1 MTKQPTTPPLAPTRT
16 LAAPTCVDRCDLIL
30 AEGGFQLP
38 LQPFHSMVHC
48 LQAFVTPAGGVLHT
62 SRGRRMLPR
71 TCLPSGPASRLRGRP
86 GGYGPRIP
94 LTRRAYVAGLD
105 AGLFS
110 GLFVAEAGISV
121 IATMAHQLQS
131 VSTEA
136 AEMEKELEELQMDM
150 KALLVELQ
158 GAAVQQADS
167 GRGPKPLN
175 RTGSDQAAVER
186 AWKRTLARVAR
197 LQKVKS
203 FVIGRLRELYKE
215 LDKTLHAMSTSEMMA
230 CDMRSVS
237 TQIMEKESQRKAV
250 REQLNAAASERDDE
264 DPALVPLYQSE
275 WDKARVLRQDEVF
288 YVVDECLGEDQE
300 YIMDVLE
307 ILYRMQNTLETHER
321 TQLLFT
327 GPSPLHAEPVTEVA
341 RRLPHFIAPNP
352 LFGTGLFQ
360 RRFGVNP
367 VPAAVRELHAFR
379 TDARGTGYV
388 MGSPGR
394 GKTLFL
400 LLLLLSIVGEPDL
413 VMSLTRAMRDWWR
426 SLPVYV
432 LSFNGITKA
441 TADDH
446 VLAWIDNRLPHLVR
460 IIFAESWDPT
470 ATRNT
475 FDMYRDH
482 VLKLLTEGR
491 VSVAQVAAVATDLV
505 QARLLPSS
513 PDGMRG
519 LLLVDELPRLSVA
532 ALSND
537 ECEQLL
543 ARLQNLS
550 SDKDVLQRLSVGGER
565 AAGLVSSATGTA
577 MTRPSAALEQL
588 PPASQAAATTTTAEA
603 EATTAAAAI
612 SAAKT
617 ATTSDAESTSLTGEK
632 KAAGLAA
639 ATIADAVRRDLE
651 KRITSAEEDK
661 TSLPEDAV
669 MVTAEAVRKAICDWC
684 EALRIRPVMTA
695 FNERFVERQAGA
707 RTGSLSTVKEVARIP
722 LLPVEEVQDQQR
734 RRLLD
739 LRVALRSSTAAGQ
752 RRLLP
757 VGTVARHLA
766 LLTLG
771 HPRASI
777 VLNGAVEASSD
788 GDHFFSILTDA
799 LAPSRLSVAQQ
810 SVYILAQHPLV
821 MAVGLLNY
829 DAPSSGVFT
838 KELSWNTVFGEGAL
852 MQRPSRRSK
861 TRNPTIIVT
870 FFLAALEARV
880 QMGLASAVVGSGAAA
895 HDVLPASDK
904 YGGWSEPERLVVAD
918 PDVEGEEDFHED
930 SVVATVFDISG
941 DDGGVYAACNEVR
954 RALLVGDVPVA
965 WENLFLWTEV
975 LLSCCRALLCRNQA
989 ALLAPG
995 PLPYRKYSLRKLYP
1009 APDRLTGQARWLSQA
1024 TMDASIACRGVVY
1037 FSSIPQ
1043 LLQDYSHEDL
1053 LGHVW
1058 RPWSS
1063 TFPGID
1069 GITFLRCVR
1078 GSKGGPR
1085 SGELVARAEQYKS
1098 GERLVP
1104 NEDISQSCSSLRGLF
1119 GPELWKQ
1126 WERRTALIITTR
1138 SRAPAKLDLRSHKPA
1153 FAIESVIVVD
1163 VDSID
1168 QAYGNTIATFA
1179 VCADS
1184 LFGTH
1189 VVSRPSLGQP
1199 PKKRRRRAST

>member
-1 MTKQPTTPPLAPTRT
+1 M
-16 LAAPTCVDRCDLIL
+16 C
-30 AEGGFQLP
+30 
-38 LQPFHSMVHC
+38 SMMHC
-48 LQAFVTPAGGVLHT
+48 PQAFVAPAGGVFYPW
-62 SRGRRMLPR
+62 RGCRMVLA
-71 TCLPSGPASRLRGRP
+71 TCPPSGPASRLRGLP
-86 GGYGPRIP
+86 GRHGLRIP
-94 LTRRAYVAGLD
+94 FTRRAHVAGLD
-105 AGLFS
+105 AGLS
-110 GLFVAEAGISV
+110 SSLSVPEAGIYV
-121 IATMAHQLQS
+121 AMAHTLQS
-131 VSTEA
+131 VTRA
-136 AEMEKELEELQMDM
+136 ASEKEKELEELQMDI
-150 KALLVELQ
+150 KDLLVKLE
-158 GAAVQQADS
+158 GAAVQDVDEE
-167 GRGPKPLN
+167 RRPKQLD
-175 RTGSDQAAVER
+175 RTDSDQAMVDR
-186 AWKRTLARVAR
+186 ASKDTVARVTD
-197 LQKVKS
+197 LQKHKS
-203 FVIGRLRELYKE
+203 YVIGRLRKLYKDLE
-215 LDKTLHAMSTSEMMA
+215 ETFQAMSTSEMIA
-230 CDMRSVS
+230 CDVLSVS
-237 TQIMEKESQRKAV
+237 TLIMEKESQLKAV
-250 REQLNAAASERDDE
+250 RGQFKAATSKRDDQ
-264 DPALVPLYQSE
+264 DAALVPPDKSG
-275 WDKARVLRQDEVF
+275 WDKARACRESEA
-288 YVVDECLGEDQE
+288 YSVVQECLREDQA
-300 YIMDVLE
+300 YILGVLE
-307 ILYRMQNTLETHER
+307 ILCRVENMLQTQQR
-321 TQLLFT
+321 AQLLIT
-327 GPSPLHAEPVTEVA
+327 GPLPLHAEPVTEVA

-352 LFGTGLFQ
+352 LFGTGLFE

-367 VPAAVRELHAFR
+367 VPAAVRELHSFR

-446 VLAWIDNRLPHLVR
+446 VLAWIDKRLPHLVR

-491 VSVAQVAAVATDLV
+491 VSVAQVVAVATNLV

-519 LLLVDELPRLSVA
+519 LLLVDELPRLSIA
-532 ALSND
+532 ALSSD

-565 AAGLVSSATGTA
+565 AAGLASSATGTA
-577 MTRPSAALEQL
+577 MTRPSAALEQF

-632 KAAGLAA
+632 KAAGLAS

-707 RTGSLSTVKEVARIP
+707 RTGSLSTVKEVSRIP
-722 LLPVEEVQDQQR
+722 LLPLDEVQDQQR

-771 HPRASI
+771 HPRAAI

-788 GDHFFSILTDA
+788 GDHFFSILVDA
-799 LAPSRLSVAQQ
+799 LAPSCLSVAQK
-810 SVYILAQHPLV
+810 SVYILAQNPLV

-829 DAPSSGVFT
+829 DAPSSGMLT
-838 KELSWNTVFGEGAL
+838 EELSWNTVFGEGAL

-870 FFLAALEARV
+870 FFLAALEARL
-880 QMGLASAVVGSGAAA
+880 QMGLASAIVGSGAAT

-904 YGGWSEPERLVVAD
+904 YGGWSEPEHLVVAD
-918 PDVEGEEDFHED
+918 LDGEAEEDFHED

-1009 APDRLTGQARWLSQA
+1009 TPDRLTGQARWLSQA

-1043 LLQDYSHEDL
+1043 LLQDYSEEDL
-1053 LGHVW
+1053 LRHVW

-1063 TFPGID
+1063 TCPGID

-1078 GSKGGPR
+1078 GAKGGPR
-1085 SGELVARAEQYKS
+1085 AGELVARAEQYKS
-1098 GERLVP
+1098 GERLLP
-1104 NEDISQSCSSLRGLF
+1104 NTDISKSCSSLRGLF
-1119 GPELWKQ
+1119 GDELWKQ
-1126 WERRTALIITTR
+1126 WERRTALVITTR
-1138 SRAPAKLDLRSHKPA
+1138 SQAPSKLDLRTHEPA

-1163 VDSID
+1163 VDSMD
-1168 QAYGNTIATFA
+1168 KAYGNTIAAFA

-1189 VVSRPSLGQP
+1189 VVSRRSLAQP
-1199 PKKRRRRAST
+1199 PKTRRRRAST

>member
-1 MTKQPTTPPLAPTRT
+1 
-16 LAAPTCVDRCDLIL
+16 
-30 AEGGFQLP
+30 
-38 LQPFHSMVHC
+38 
-48 LQAFVTPAGGVLHT
+48 
-62 SRGRRMLPR
+62 
-71 TCLPSGPASRLRGRP
+71 
-86 GGYGPRIP
+86 
-94 LTRRAYVAGLD
+94 
-105 AGLFS
+105 
-110 GLFVAEAGISV
+110 
-121 IATMAHQLQS
+121 
-131 VSTEA
+131 
-136 AEMEKELEELQMDM
+136 
-150 KALLVELQ
+150 
-158 GAAVQQADS
+158 
-167 GRGPKPLN
+167 
-175 RTGSDQAAVER
+175 
-186 AWKRTLARVAR
+186 
-197 LQKVKS
+197 
-203 FVIGRLRELYKE
+203 
-215 LDKTLHAMSTSEMMA
+215 
-230 CDMRSVS
+230 
-237 TQIMEKESQRKAV
+237 
-250 REQLNAAASERDDE
+250 
-264 DPALVPLYQSE
+264 
-275 WDKARVLRQDEVF
+275 
-288 YVVDECLGEDQE
+288 
-300 YIMDVLE
+300 
-307 ILYRMQNTLETHER
+307 
-321 TQLLFT
+321 
-327 GPSPLHAEPVTEVA
+327 
-341 RRLPHFIAPNP
+341 
-352 LFGTGLFQ
+352 
-360 RRFGVNP
+360 
-367 VPAAVRELHAFR
+367 
-379 TDARGTGYV
+379 

-491 VSVAQVAAVATDLV
+491 VSVAQVAAVATNLV

-519 LLLVDELPRLSVA
+519 LLLVDELPRLSFA
-532 ALSND
+532 ALSKG
-537 ECEQLL
+537 EREKVL
-543 ARLQNLS
+543 ARLQNIN
-550 SDKDVLQRLSVGGER
+550 SDEDVLQRLFAGGKW
-565 AAGLVSSATGTA
+565 AAGLASMATGTV
-577 MTRPSAALEQL
+577 SAASDQL
-588 PPASQAAATTTTAEA
+588 SSTSQATATTTTAEA
-603 EATTAAAAI
+603 EATTAAASI
-612 SAAKT
+612 AAANT
-617 ATTSDAESTSLTGEK
+617 ATSANAESTSLTGEK
-632 KAAGLAA
+632 KTAGQIAAGLA
-639 ATIADAVRRDLE
+639 DLVRRDRARL
-651 KRITSAEEDK
+651 TTTVEEDN

-684 EALRIRPVMTA
+684 EALHIRPVMTA
-695 FNERFVERQAGA
+695 FNERFAERQAGA
-707 RTGSLSTVKEVARIP
+707 QTGSLSTVKEVARIP

-757 VGTVARHLA
+757 VGTVAKHLA

-861 TRNPTIIVT
+861 SRNPTIIVT
-870 FFLAALEARV
+870 FFLGALEARL
-880 QMGLASAVVGSGAAA
+880 QMDLASAIAGSGTAANY
-895 HDVLPASDK
+895 VLPASDK
-904 YGGWSEPERLVVAD
+904 FGASSQPKHFVVAAD
-918 PDVEGEEDFHED
+918 LDGGEEDFHED
-930 SVVATVFDISG
+930 SVEATVYDISG
-941 DDGGVYAACNEVR
+941 DDGGLYAACNEVR

-989 ALLAPG
+989 ALHASG
-995 PLPYRKYSLRKLYP
+995 PLPYCKYSLRKLYP

-1024 TMDASIACRGVVY
+1024 AVDASIACRGVVY

-1043 LLQDYSHEDL
+1043 LLQDYSEEDL
-1053 LGHVW
+1053 LRHVW

-1078 GSKGGPR
+1078 GAKGGPR
-1085 SGELVARAEQYKS
+1085 TGELVARAEQYKS

-1104 NEDISQSCSSLRGLF
+1104 NEDISNSCSSLRGLF

-1138 SRAPAKLDLRSHKPA
+1138 SQAPTRLDLRTHKPT

-1163 VDSID
+1163 VDSMD
-1168 QAYGNTIATFA
+1168 KAYGNTIATFA

-1199 PKKRRRRAST
+1199 PNKRHRRASS

>member
-1 MTKQPTTPPLAPTRT
+1 MSSAVETSA
-16 LAAPTCVDRCDLIL
+16 
-30 AEGGFQLP
+30 AEGPFVIAAATNFFSFPSPPRPRVSGFSFPVGLP
-38 LQPFHSMVHC
+38 RSMCSMVPC
-48 LQAFVTPAGGVLHT
+48 VRAFVAPAGCVLST
-62 SRGRRMLPR
+62 SRARRVLPR
-71 TCLPSGPASRLRGRP
+71 TCLPSGPASRLRALPIRSD
-86 GGYGPRIP
+86 PRIP
-94 LTRRAYVAGLD
+94 LTRPAHAAGLG
-105 AGLFS
+105 AGFS
-110 GLFVAEAGISV
+110 ADKSVPTVGISV
-121 IATMAHQLQS
+121 NIMIAKDLQS
-131 VSTEA
+131 VYAEITE
-136 AEMEKELEELQMDM
+136 EEKNLEELQVDM
-150 KALLVELQ
+150 KKWLVKLQVGVAVEL
-158 GAAVQQADS
+158 S
-167 GRGPKPLN
+167 
-175 RTGSDQAAVER
+175 
-186 AWKRTLARVAR
+186 WKLALTRVTSLREDKSFLLDVLRTLYQNLDDTVHAVGASDTEVHQVLSVREHIVEKRSQVKALQEQLKAAALELADRGTSLAQQDPSGWDEARAR
-197 LQKVKS
+197 AHREYEAFRVLDES
-203 FVIGRLRELYKE
+203 LRE
-215 LDKTLHAMSTSEMMA
+215 DKT
-230 CDMRSVS
+230 
-237 TQIMEKESQRKAV
+237 
-250 REQLNAAASERDDE
+250 
-264 DPALVPLYQSE
+264 
-275 WDKARVLRQDEVF
+275 
-288 YVVDECLGEDQE
+288 
-300 YIMDVLE
+300 YILDVLK
-307 ILYRMQNTLETHER
+307 ILRRMDETLETQDR
-321 TQLLFT
+321 TRLLFT

-394 GKTLFL
+394 GKTLLL

-446 VLAWIDNRLPHLVR
+446 VLAWIDKRLPHLVR

-491 VSVAQVAAVATDLV
+491 VSVAQVVAVATNLV

-519 LLLVDELPRLSVA
+519 LLLVDELPRLSIA
-532 ALSND
+532 ALSSD

-543 ARLQNLS
+543 ARLQNFS

-565 AAGLVSSATGTA
+565 AAGLASSATGTA
-577 MTRPSAALEQL
+577 VTRPSAALEQF

-632 KAAGLAA
+632 KAAGLAS

-707 RTGSLSTVKEVARIP
+707 RTGSLSTVKEVSRIP
-722 LLPVEEVQDQQR
+722 LLPLDEVQDQQR

-771 HPRASI
+771 HPRAAI

-788 GDHFFSILTDA
+788 GDHFFSILVDA
-799 LAPSRLSVAQQ
+799 LAPSGLSVAQK
-810 SVYILAQHPLV
+810 SVYILAQNPLV

-829 DAPSSGVFT
+829 DAPSSGMLT
-838 KELSWNTVFGEGAL
+838 EELSWNTVFGEGAL

-870 FFLAALEARV
+870 FFLAALEARLR
-880 QMGLASAVVGSGAAA
+880 MGLASAIVGSGAAT

-904 YGGWSEPERLVVAD
+904 YGGWSEPEHLVVAD
-918 PDVEGEEDFHED
+918 LDGEAEEDFHED
-930 SVVATVFDISG
+930 SVVAAVFDISG

-1009 APDRLTGQARWLSQA
+1009 TPDRLTGQARWLSQA

-1078 GSKGGPR
+1078 GSVGGPR
-1085 SGELVARAEQYKS
+1085 AGELVARAEQYKS

-1138 SRAPAKLDLRSHKPA
+1138 SRAPARLDLRSHKPA

-1163 VDSID
+1163 VDSMD